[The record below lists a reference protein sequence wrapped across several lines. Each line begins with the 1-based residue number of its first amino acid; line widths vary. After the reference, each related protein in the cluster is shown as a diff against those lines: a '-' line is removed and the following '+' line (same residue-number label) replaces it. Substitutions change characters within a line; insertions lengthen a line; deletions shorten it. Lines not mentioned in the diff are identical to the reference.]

1 MNSFKRRI
9 NETILSHLFVDSRD
23 KSYDRII
30 SNCDIKIQPLSRP
43 NASFI
48 RLHHPIQSPILREKY
63 WTRNKEWFKKSFSKS
78 STLALKTRDGG
89 RGRKCFNFGF
99 NGKET
104 RNTTAALF
112 YIIIFFFKWLFA
124 MLEAK
129 APSRFIVRRRGN
141 SFLVVLMAV
150 KSKLK
155 IYWLEVHT
163 SKNFIRLGFQFI
175 SLSLLLYIDMS

>member
-63 WTRNKEWFKKSFSKS
+63 
-78 STLALKTRDGG
+78 
-89 RGRKCFNFGF
+89 
-99 NGKET
+99 
-104 RNTTAALF
+104 
-112 YIIIFFFKWLFA
+112 
-124 MLEAK
+124 
-129 APSRFIVRRRGN
+129 
-141 SFLVVLMAV
+141 
-150 KSKLK
+150 
-155 IYWLEVHT
+155 
-163 SKNFIRLGFQFI
+163 
-175 SLSLLLYIDMS
+175 